1 MRELF
6 KKTAM
11 SIILSSIVAFIIG
24 LIMVVAPGISLR
36 TIGIVVGIYIIVH
49 GVALIALPF
58 VSRIIYNPF
67 FGIVSGLLSIIL
79 GIILLAMPNI
89 LSTIFAIALGIWIIL
104 SSVDIISMAIVS
116 RKEYSS
122 WGLLLLL
129 GIIDL
134 VCGVIILF
142 NPFASSIS
150 IVVLGGI
157 IIMVH
162 SIINIADMIVI
173 KKNVKDI
180 AKAIK
185 SSFKEPKKLNN
196 NQFSG

>member
-1 MRELF
+1 MKELF

-11 SIILSSIVAFIIG
+11 SIMLSSIVAFIIG

-49 GVALIALPF
+49 GVTLIALPF

-162 SIINIADMIVI
+162 SIINIADMIIV

-180 AKAIK
+180 ARAIE
-185 SSFKEPKKLNN
+185 SSFKEPKKAK
-196 NQFSG
+196 

>member
-58 VSRIIYNPF
+58 MSRIIYNPF
-67 FGIVSGLLSIIL
+67 FGIMSGLLSIIL

-180 AKAIK
+180 AKAIE
-185 SSFKEPKKLNN
+185 SSFKEPKKAK
-196 NQFSG
+196 

>member
-180 AKAIK
+180 AKAIE
-185 SSFKEPKKLNN
+185 SSFKEPKKAK
-196 NQFSG
+196 